1 MTQPI
6 LTPLAGLL
14 LALALPLAAAAQDAA
29 TPTPAPADDGTG
41 FSTGVADEASGE
53 IPEGG
58 LYVVDTQG
66 DWEIRCVKSLDG
78 FDPCQI
84 YQLLNDAA
92 GNATAELTVV
102 ALAEGSKAV
111 AGATVLTPL
120 ETLLTQMITVTVD
133 GGTAKRYPFSWCDQY
148 GCYSRIGFTKPE
160 LDQLKKGKQALAV
173 IVPALAPTNKVE
185 MTISLTGFTKAY
197 ETMRVRNAETAAA
210 AEAAKAAETP
220 PEAPGEAPAETPPA
234 ETPPAGGN

>member
-6 LTPLAGLL
+6 FTPLAALL

-29 TPTPAPADDGTG
+29 TPTPGAEAPVDDGTG
-41 FSTGVADEASGE
+41 FSTGIEEGAEGE

-58 LYVVDTQG
+58 LYVVETVK
-66 DWEIRCVKSLDG
+66 DWDIRCVKTKDG

-84 YQLLNDAA
+84 YQLLSDGA

-102 ALAEGSKAV
+102 GLAEGSEAV

-120 ETLLTQMITVTVD
+120 ETLLTQMVTITVD
-133 GGTAKRYPFSWCDQY
+133 AGKAKRYPFSWCDQY
-148 GCYSRIGFTKPE
+148 GCYSRIGFTQPE
-160 LDQLKKGKQALAV
+160 LDQLKKGIKAIAV

-185 MTISLTGFTKAY
+185 MTISLAGFTDAFNKMNA
-197 ETMRVRNAETAAA
+197 RNAETAKA
-210 AEAAKAAETP
+210 AEAANLTETP
-220 PEAPGEAPAETPPA
+220 PEAPA